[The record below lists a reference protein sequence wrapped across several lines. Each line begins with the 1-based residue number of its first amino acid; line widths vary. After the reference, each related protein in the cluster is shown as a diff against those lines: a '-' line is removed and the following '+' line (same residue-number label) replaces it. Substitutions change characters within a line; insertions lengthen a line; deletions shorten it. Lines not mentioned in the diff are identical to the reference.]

1 MSLASP
7 IAAKVAARAEALE
20 AAKEGRLNARLGA
33 DIERARRQARYR
45 FFFAPAPVS
54 GIPTQAVKPSV
65 SRADVP
71 QGTAFTVF
79 EEPSGSTMVRP
90 VPVSI
95 VGNGPVEYGVGGP
108 AGPYAPM

>member
-95 VGNGPVEYGVGGP
+95 VGNGPVEYGVAGPGGP
-108 AGPYAPM
+108 